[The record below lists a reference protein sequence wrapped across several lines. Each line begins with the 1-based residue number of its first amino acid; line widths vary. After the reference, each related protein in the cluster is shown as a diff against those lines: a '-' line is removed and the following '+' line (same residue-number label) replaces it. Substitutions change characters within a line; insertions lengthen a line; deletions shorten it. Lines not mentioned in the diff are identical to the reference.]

1 MASNDHILQ
10 VQTMESTDPPTYIEA
25 TNMSPPTAPQFL
37 ETKSCSDC
45 GDLASYGNYCHNCG
59 RLLVQ
64 TTQPMSSAPQ
74 LNTNNTKLPP
84 ITTRVVGGSA
94 NSGGSRLTD
103 LPQSVTA
110 PQAPTDL
117 NTQRQTMV
125 AIPSPVTLDTK
136 HKYDMAYKVENR
148 LIYDFEKVACCPW
161 QVVGLAT
168 GVEHQLPWELAT
180 KGITAN
186 QWRDW
191 MLELM
196 ENQKR
201 APSIVGCLSMF
212 CLPGFIPQ
220 SILCVLFCPIS
231 MDHSFKWLPCCYG
244 DWYAGLR
251 KWQDDVNSVLNRNDM
266 HVKLITYKP
275 WQKAPNSKL
284 HGNRIA
290 GKNHDYEMSMMVI
303 SLTED
308 ETEKLKM
315 QSWDQGVNDTCTSGI
330 GRVL

>member
-1 MASNDHILQ
+1 MEESMASNNHILQ

-25 TNMSPPTAPQFL
+25 TNMSLLTAPQCL

-45 GDLASYGNYCHNCG
+45 GGLASYGNYCPNCG
-59 RLLVQ
+59 KLLVQ

-74 LNTNNTKLPP
+74 LNTNTTKLPH
-84 ITTRVVGGSA
+84 ITTRDVGGSA
-94 NSGGSRLTD
+94 NSEGPRLTD
-103 LPQSVTA
+103 LPKSVAA
-110 PQAPTDL
+110 PQA
-117 NTQRQTMV
+117 QRQKMV
-125 AIPSPVTLDTK
+125 ALPSPVTADK
-136 HKYDMAYKVENR
+136 SHKGDMAYKVGNR
-148 LIYDFEKVACCPW
+148 LIYDFERVACCPC

-168 GVEHQLPWELAT
+168 GVEHQIPWELAE

-186 QWRDW
+186 QWHDW

-196 ENQKR
+196 ENQKK

-220 SILCVLFCPIS
+220 FFLCLFFCPIS
-231 MDHSFKWLPCCYG
+231 MEHSFKWLPCCYG
-244 DWYAGLR
+244 DWHAGLR
-251 KWQDDVNSVLNRNDM
+251 KWQDDVNFVLNRNDM

-275 WQKAPNSKL
+275 WQIAPKSKL
-284 HGNRIA
+284 HYRRIV

-303 SLTED
+303 SLTKA

-315 QSWDQGVNDTCTSGI
+315 QSWNQGVNNTYISGI